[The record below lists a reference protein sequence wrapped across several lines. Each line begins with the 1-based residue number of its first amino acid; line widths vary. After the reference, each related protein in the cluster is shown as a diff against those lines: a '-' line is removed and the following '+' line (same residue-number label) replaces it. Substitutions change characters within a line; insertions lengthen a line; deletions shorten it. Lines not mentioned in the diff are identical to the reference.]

1 MSYFLLTLVLGFQHT
16 AFSLLNEGHLRHS
29 VHLEKQIPR
38 GELIELLIKA
48 LLYTEV
54 EAHWRGNNDMIG
66 NCTTGFS
73 LLETHVCS
81 LNPNL
86 KPTVNLSVSSASIP
100 AMMAAQ
106 SATASERS
114 DSQKR
119 KASTPVVEEGH
130 VDKRQRT
137 AELDNVDV
145 EEKIPDGASAFFYCI
160 RSSSTMCL
168 LCLTHECQCLREEL
182 VCGEQTARMS
192 IQARKVRNASSH
204 PNPSLPRLRCLCQ

>member
-1 MSYFLLTLVLGFQHT
+1 
-16 AFSLLNEGHLRHS
+16 
-29 VHLEKQIPR
+29 
-38 GELIELLIKA
+38 
-48 LLYTEV
+48 
-54 EAHWRGNNDMIG
+54 MIG

-86 KPTVNLSVSSASIP
+86 KPTVNLSASSASIP
-100 AMMAAQ
+100 AMMAPQ
-106 SATASERS
+106 STTASERS

-119 KASTPVVEEGH
+119 KASTPVVEESH

-145 EEKIPDGASAFFYCI
+145 EEKNPDGASAAFVLV
-160 RSSSTMCL
+160 L
-168 LCLTHECQCLREEL
+168 LCLRCLTRECQCLREEL
-182 VCGEQTARMS
+182 VCEERTARMS

-204 PNPSLPRLRCLCQ
+204 PNPSHPRLRSLCQQ